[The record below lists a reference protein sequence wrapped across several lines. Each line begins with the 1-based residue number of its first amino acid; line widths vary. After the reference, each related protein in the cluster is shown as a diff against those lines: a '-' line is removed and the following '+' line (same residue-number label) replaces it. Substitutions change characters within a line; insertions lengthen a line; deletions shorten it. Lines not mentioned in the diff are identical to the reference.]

1 MSSVARWNT
10 VAIHPDRGEGRVV
23 FFRTEIDAGG
33 AEVSNMCHIGSIWAM
48 AAAAI
53 FAEYAWFKMVPF
65 GEIET
70 KSSDPKHAGWPMRP
84 SDGLGVLGLT
94 VLGVVGQL

>member
-1 MSSVARWNT
+1 M
-10 VAIHPDRGEGRVV
+10 AIHPEGHVV
-23 FFRTEIDAGG
+23 LCRSEIGDGG

-53 FAEYAWFKMVPF
+53 LAEYAWFKMVPF

-70 KSSDPKHAGWPMRP
+70 KSSDPKH
-84 SDGLGVLGLT
+84 
-94 VLGVVGQL
+94 VG